1 MYAQNSCLILTLKLI
16 ALEDGA
22 FGRTSSHERETLIS
36 GISALIKKSLP
47 RTPSPLFTWEDTAAC
62 EPGSRPSPETKST
75 NTLILDLPVSKS
87 VINKYLYVKP
97 PSL

>member
-36 GISALIKKSLP
+36 GISALIKK
-47 RTPSPLFTWEDTAAC
+47 E
-62 EPGSRPSPETKST
+62 SPENS
-75 NTLILDLPVSKS
+75 LIPLHMGRYGCL
-87 VINKYLYVKP
+87 
-97 PSL
+97 